1 MKGDFSR
8 IRFDASHRYSRVLL
22 QQGRV
27 SLDADANEQTDIL
40 LHYLRTLAR
49 DLIGDYGG
57 PIEEGGFDLEVSGG
71 KLTIGAG
78 RYYVHGILCEN
89 DGCDYATQPDFHPVA
104 TGAGKDPLLAFLAST
119 AASDERF
126 WVYLDVWERHIT
138 AVEQPDLREVAL
150 GGPDTCTRTRVVWQ
164 VRALALSQ
172 ITTALQAQA
181 DALQKQI
188 DAGTAAGTDTSALQA
203 RLQAVK
209 DALAQ
214 LQQEPDNACAAPL
227 LTLDDDVGGMSARL
241 QKGVQ
246 PKTPCIVAPDARYRG
261 AENQLYR
268 VEIHTG
274 GSAADATFKWS
285 RDNGSIVTA
294 WLGGSAQLQVADARG
309 FHAGMWAELSDDALD
324 LAGAPGVLVCI
335 VKVEDD
341 VLTLD
346 PASAADAA
354 KITRDPSLHPK
365 VRAWDQ
371 SGDGLSAG
379 VPLLVAN
386 APAWLD
392 LEDGIQVRFDADGD
406 YRSGDYWLI
415 PARVAGGPDGGIE
428 WPDDPVQPPRRV
440 EHHYAPLGFVEWQSQ
455 NGQNAIGTTSCLCTL
470 RPLTPCQMAR
480 VRMPPV
486 NGRVAAPTDAPVAAP
501 KPKAKPKSKQG

>member
-8 IRFDASHRYSRVLL
+8 IRFEASHRYSRVLL

-27 SLDADANEQTDIL
+27 TLDADSNEQTDIL
-40 LHYLRTLAR
+40 LYYLRTLAR

-57 PIEEGGFDLEVSGG
+57 PIQEGGFGLDVSGG

-78 RYYVHGILCEN
+78 RYYVHGVLCEN

-104 TGAGKDPLLAFLAST
+104 TGPDKDPLLAFLATTTSS
-119 AASDERF
+119 SDSF

-138 AVEQPDLREVAL
+138 AVEEPDLREVAL

-164 VRALALSQ
+164 VRALALAT
-172 ITTALQAQA
+172 IIDTLQARA

-188 DAGTAAGTDTSALQA
+188 DAATAAGADTSALQA
-203 RLQAVK
+203 SLQDVQSK
-209 DALAQ
+209 IAQ
-214 LQQEPDNACAAPL
+214 LRENPDNACAAPL
-227 LTLDDDVGGMSARL
+227 DVLDGGEGGMSARL

-294 WLGGSAQLQVADARG
+294 WLGGSGQLQVADARG
-309 FHAGMWAELSDDALD
+309 FEAGMWAELSDDALD
-324 LAGAPGVLVCI
+324 LAGLPGVLVRI
-335 VKVEDD
+335 AKVEDD

-346 PASAADAA
+346 LASAADAA

-371 SGDGLSAG
+371 SGDGLSGG

-386 APAWLD
+386 AAAWLD
-392 LEDGIQVRFDADGD
+392 LEDGIQVRFEADGD

-415 PARVAGGPDGGIE
+415 PARVADGPDGGIE
-428 WPDDPVQPPRRV
+428 WPGDPVQPPRRI
-440 EHHYAPLGFVEWQSQ
+440 EHHYAPLGFVSWQSQ
-455 NGQNAIGTTSCLCTL
+455 NGQNAIGATSCLCTL

-480 VRMPPV
+480 VRMPPTD
-486 NGRVAAPTDAPVAAP
+486 GRGLAPADTPVATP
-501 KPKAKPKSKQG
+501 KPKQKKPKHG

>member
-27 SLDADANEQTDIL
+27 TLDADANEQTDIL

-57 PIEEGGFDLEVSGG
+57 PIEEGGFDLDVSGG
-71 KLTIGAG
+71 KLMIGAG

-104 TGAGKDPLLAFLAST
+104 SGTGKDPLLAFLATT

-164 VRALALSQ
+164 VRALALSA
-172 ITTALQAQA
+172 ILDALQARA

-188 DAGTAAGTDTSALQA
+188 DAAVAAGHDASALQE
-203 RLQAVK
+203 RLDAVK
-209 DALAQ
+209 SAIAQ
-214 LQQEPDNACAAPL
+214 LRENPDTACAAPL
-227 LTLDDDVGGMSARL
+227 LTLDDGDGTMSAQL
-241 QKGVQ
+241 QKGAQ

-268 VEIHTG
+268 VEIHAG

-294 WLGGSAQLQVADARG
+294 WLGGSGQLQVADARG
-309 FHAGMWAELSDDALD
+309 FHAGMWAELSDDSLD
-324 LAGAPGVLVCI
+324 LAGLPGVLVRI
-335 VKVEDD
+335 AKVEDD

-346 PASAADAA
+346 LASAADAA
-354 KITRDPSLHPK
+354 KITRDLSLHPK

-371 SGDGLSAG
+371 SGDGLGAG

-386 APAWLD
+386 AAAWLD
-392 LEDGIQVRFDADGD
+392 LEDGIQVRFDAGGN

-428 WPDDPVQPPRRV
+428 WPDDPAQPPRRV
-440 EHHYAPLGFVEWQSQ
+440 EHHYAPLGFVAWQAQ
-455 NGQNAIGTTSCLCTL
+455 NGQNAIGATSCLCTL
-470 RPLTPCQMAR
+470 RPLTPCQMVR
-480 VRMPPV
+480 VRLPPT
-486 NGRVAAPTDAPVAAP
+486 NGLGMAPADTPVVAP
-501 KPKAKPKSKQG
+501 KPKQKKPKHG